1 MTPKVKAMLWR
12 SSRRWSKRDGNPV
25 ATLRSTIAGLPAVP
39 RLTTRHGRPSSVE
52 RAKRRFQEGRRVAP
66 DDRHRRPE
74 RHDDRYQQR
83 GPRQHSP
90 SPRKPDSAQ
99 EGGSACYA
107 RWGFAVGSHDRR
119 PHRMK
124 SEYAQPPSITK
135 ALAKIVGRASRDG
148 ADPQTRQ
155 KPVGSAVIVAC
166 RDSNC
171 PLGPRFLMSVIV
183 DHIAARG

>member
-99 EGGSACYA
+99 EGGSAFYA
-107 RWGFAVGSHDRR
+107 RWSFAVGSHDRR

-124 SEYAQPPSITK
+124 SE
-135 ALAKIVGRASRDG
+135 
-148 ADPQTRQ
+148 
-155 KPVGSAVIVAC
+155 C
-166 RDSNC
+166 R
-171 PLGPRFLMSVIV
+171 
-183 DHIAARG
+183 AARLHGIARALSKIMSRGARGLCSVPTPGVLRSRAAMHSALQSRTAAP